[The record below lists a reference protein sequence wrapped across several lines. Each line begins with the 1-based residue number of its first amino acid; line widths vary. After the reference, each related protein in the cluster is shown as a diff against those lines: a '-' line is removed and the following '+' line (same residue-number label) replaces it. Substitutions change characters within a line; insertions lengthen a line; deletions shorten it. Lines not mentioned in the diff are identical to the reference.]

1 VPIEI
6 KFPAVAAGMTEGTL
20 ARWLKAEGDAV
31 RQGEVIA
38 EIETDKAIVELES
51 PGTGT
56 LGRILVKD
64 GSNNV
69 PVDATLGVI
78 LAAGEKPGDLASAGA
93 PPANLPAAAVPVAAG
108 KAGAAHAVAAPANIS
123 AGAGKAGAA
132 HTAAPIVAAPPTAS
146 GPARIFASPL
156 ARRLASQ
163 HGLDLAQISGSGP
176 HGRIIKRDI
185 EAASL
190 AAPRGA
196 AAVVAAG
203 GYEDIPHANIRR
215 IIARRLTEAKQ
226 TIPHFYLTID
236 CRLDRLLALRAELN
250 AVAEGAKLSVNDFVI
265 RAAALALRKVPA
277 ANASWMEDA
286 VRLYRDAD
294 IAVAVATPKGLVT
307 PVVRQADS
315 KSLSQISAEITALA
329 ARGREGRLKPEEYQG
344 GGFTVSNLG
353 RYGIREFA
361 AIINP
366 PQACILA
373 VGAAEKRPVVQDNAL
388 AIATVMTCTLSV
400 DHRAVDGALGA
411 EFLAAFRQMIEEPHR
426 MVL

>member
-1 VPIEI
+1 
-6 KFPAVAAGMTEGTL
+6 M
-20 ARWLKAEGDAV
+20 
-31 RQGEVIA
+31 
-38 EIETDKAIVELES
+38 
-51 PGTGT
+51 
-56 LGRILVKD
+56 
-64 GSNNV
+64 
-69 PVDATLGVI
+69 
-78 LAAGEKPGDLASAGA
+78 
-93 PPANLPAAAVPVAAG
+93 
-108 KAGAAHAVAAPANIS
+108 
-123 AGAGKAGAA
+123 
-132 HTAAPIVAAPPTAS
+132 
-146 GPARIFASPL
+146 
-156 ARRLASQ
+156 
-163 HGLDLAQISGSGP
+163 
-176 HGRIIKRDI
+176 
-185 EAASL
+185 
-190 AAPRGA
+190 
-196 AAVVAAG
+196 
-203 GYEDIPHANIRR
+203 
-215 IIARRLTEAKQ
+215 
-226 TIPHFYLTID
+226 
-236 CRLDRLLALRAELN
+236 RAELN

-265 RAAALALRKVPA
+265 RAAALALRKMPA
-277 ANASWMEDA
+277 ANVSWMEDA
-286 VRLYRDAD
+286 VRIYRDAD